1 MTITAVEATVGPYLL
16 HAPLGSSGLATTY
29 RATDTASQ
37 KTIALKVLHAYYS
50 QEDDVVAAFFSELE
64 RMAALDHPNILP
76 PLAWGK
82 DGQRIWVASEFRPE
96 GSLRATWHSPESL
109 AAVVRITAGVADA
122 LEHALSHGITH
133 RNLKPSNV
141 FWDKSSGSLLL
152 GDFGTALLGERA
164 HPLLRISLTTPM
176 PAYMAP
182 EYITSGEA
190 DPQSETFS
198 LAVLAYWLLT
208 GSVPYVAEA
217 PSTMHAKA
225 MRYQITPPSEVNPAV
240 TPGMEHVVVHAL
252 APFPHVRPASPVVF
266 AEALRNA
273 TPIQPEVSVGQ
284 EPSFTLSA
292 EAPLPLPT
300 TAISGIM
307 NDRLWQIPSPRSTF
321 RERLKRI
328 GVVGLIA
335 AASVLGYAAVT
346 QPPTIGAP
354 STSVAADVAP
364 SHWVL
369 PRYDSLNTGFVP
381 LATKDIK
388 GELKWTFRTNQPFQ
402 AAPATDGSTVY
413 AATGDNRLVA
423 LDLDTGTTRWE
434 YTTTGPVDAQPVIAG
449 DLVYLGLR
457 DKRILAV
464 DKTTGTLRWQFQTD
478 NPVTSGGVVDAGVL
492 FQGSTDGK
500 LYALDAASGKLL
512 WNFDTT
518 SSISAPPAIMK
529 DVIIVVSR
537 DGWVHFLERATGRP
551 RFIFF
556 TGGALY
562 SAPAVHNDRLYVPA
576 ASQQL
581 FAIDINERSSFMDRQ
596 IYWAQV
602 QLWIFQMGPRPEP
615 PKGFVWS
622 LRLRDR
628 NATDPAVAHGNVYLG
643 TESGKLLA
651 VDENTG
657 KQVWSFAS
665 DHPMMGSPTVSQD
678 TLYAADDG
686 GNLYAFDP
694 ETGKQQ
700 WVFTAGG
707 RNRTSPIIAKNTLL
721 FTSEDGILYALR

>member
-64 RMAALDHPNILP
+64 RIAALDHPNILP

-96 GSLRATWHSPESL
+96 GSLRTTWHTPGSL
-109 AAVVRITAGVADA
+109 NAVVQITAGIADA
-122 LEHALSHGITH
+122 LEHALSRSITH

-141 FWDKSSGSLLL
+141 FWDRSSGSLAL

-164 HPLLRISLTTPM
+164 HPLLRTALTTPM

-182 EYITSGEA
+182 EYIASGEA
-190 DPQSETFS
+190 NAQSETFS

-225 MRYQITPPSEVNPAV
+225 MRYQITQPSEVNPAV
-240 TPGMEHVVVHAL
+240 THDMEQVLVHAL
-252 APFPHVRPASPVVF
+252 APFPHVRPASPAVF
-266 AEALRNA
+266 AEALRDA
-273 TPIQPEVSVGQ
+273 TPIQPETSVVQ
-284 EPSFTLSA
+284 EPSFTLSS

-300 TAISGIM
+300 MMTSGMVIG
-307 NDRLWQIPSPRSTF
+307 RLWQLPSPRSTF

-328 GVVGLIA
+328 GVVGLFA
-335 AASVLGYAAVT
+335 AASVLGYAAIT
-346 QPPTIGAP
+346 QPPAIGAP
-354 STSVAADVAP
+354 STSISADVSP

-381 LATKDIK
+381 LSTKDIK
-388 GELKWTFRTNQPFQ
+388 GELKWVFKTNQPFQ

-423 LDLDTGTTRWE
+423 LDLDTGTPRWE
-434 YTTTGPVDAQPVIAG
+434 YATTGPVDAQPVIAG

-464 DKTTGTLRWQFQTD
+464 DKATGALRWQFATD

-518 SSISAPPAIMK
+518 SSISAPPTVMK

-537 DGWVHFLERATGRP
+537 DGWIHFLERATGRP

-556 TGGALY
+556 TSGAQY
-562 SAPAVHNDRLYVPA
+562 SAPAVHNDRVYVASA
-576 ASQQL
+576 AQRL
-581 FAIDINERSSFMDRQ
+581 FAIDVNERSSFMDRQ
-596 IYWAQV
+596 IYWARV
-602 QLWIFQMGPRPEP
+602 QLWIFQMAPQPEP
-615 PKGFVWS
+615 PKGYIWAA
-622 LRLRDR
+622 RLPSRQ
-628 NATDPAVAHGNVYLG
+628 ATDPAVAHGKVYVG
-643 TESGKLLA
+643 TESGKLVA
-651 VDENTG
+651 VDENSG
-657 KQVWSFAS
+657 KQVWEFSS
-665 DHPMMGSPTVSQD
+665 KSPMLGSPIVSQD
-678 TLYAADDG
+678 TLYAADDDG
-686 GNLYAFDP
+686 KLYALNP
-694 ETGKQQ
+694 ETGKEL
-700 WVFTAGG
+700 WAFTADG
-707 RNRTSPIIAKNTLL
+707 RNRTGPIIAKNTLL
-721 FTSEDGILYALR
+721 FTSENGNLYALR